1 MKFTKMHGA
10 GNDFC
15 LFDGFHQTLPPYGPL
30 AQAVCDR
37 HFGVGGDG
45 IMVSLPSSSADVRMV
60 YYNSDGSQGEMCGN
74 GIRCF
79 SKFVFEKGLVKKT
92 AFDVETLA
100 GLKKITL
107 TLDEKG
113 LATRISVG
121 MGKPL
126 FPADHVPTTL
136 PGDPV
141 LMEPLD
147 VDGQLVMFTA
157 MRLGVPHG
165 VIVCEDLDQVDINGL
180 GRKIETHPAFPEK
193 INANFMQVVDR
204 EHINVKTFE
213 RGAGRT
219 LACGT
224 GCCSSV
230 VAGNLLG
237 LWEPKV
243 TVQAEGGVLEIS
255 LDGNFEVTMA
265 GSAERICEGEF
276 SPWVIRQIEKLSK

>member
-1 MKFTKMHGA
+1 
-10 GNDFC
+10 
-15 LFDGFHQTLPPYGPL
+15 
-30 AQAVCDR
+30 
-37 HFGVGGDG
+37 
-45 IMVSLPSSSADVRMV
+45 MV

-79 SKFVFEKGLVKKT
+79 SKFVFEKGLVRKT
-92 AFDVETLA
+92 EFNVETLA
-100 GLKKITL
+100 GIKKITL
-107 TLDEKG
+107 TLDEQG
-113 LATRISVG
+113 LVKRISVG

-126 FPADHVPTTL
+126 FPAESVPTTL
-136 PGDPV
+136 PGNPV
-141 LMEPLD
+141 MMEPLD
-147 VDGQLVMFTA
+147 VDGQLVLFTA

-180 GRKIETHPAFPEK
+180 GRKIEIHPAFPEK

-204 EHINVKTFE
+204 EHIRVKTFE

-237 LWEPKV
+237 LLEPKV
-243 TVQAEGGVLEIS
+243 TVQAEGGVLEIA
-255 LDGNFEVTMA
+255 LGDDYEVTMA
-265 GSAERICEGEF
+265 GSAEMICEGEF
-276 SPWVIRQIEKLSK
+276 SPWVMQQIENFSK

>member
-15 LFDGFHQTLPPYGPL
+15 LFDGFQQQLPDYGTL
-30 AQAVCDR
+30 AKAVCDR

-45 IMVSLPSSSADVRMV
+45 IMVCLPSEIADVRMV

-79 SKFVFEKGLVKKT
+79 AKFIYTKGIVGQQG
-92 AFDVETLA
+92 FSVETLA
-100 GLKKITL
+100 GIKKINL
-107 TLDEKG
+107 TLDKLG
-113 LATRISVG
+113 NVDKISVG
-121 MGKPL
+121 MGKAL
-126 FPADHVPTTL
+126 LAADQVPTTL
-136 PGDPV
+136 PGNPV

-147 VDGQLVMFTA
+147 VDGQLVMLTA
-157 MRLGVPHG
+157 MRLGVPHSAIM
-165 VIVCEDLDQVDINGL
+165 VEDLDKVAVNDL
-180 GRKIETHPAFPEK
+180 GRKIELHPQFPEK
-193 INANFMQVVDR
+193 MNANFVQIVDR
-204 EHINVKTFE
+204 HNIKVKTWE

-237 LWEPKV
+237 LLEDEV
-243 TVQAEGGVLEIS
+243 TVEAEGGILQIKV
-255 LDGNFEVTMA
+255 DADQEVIMT
-265 GSAERICEGEF
+265 GSAEFICEGTF
-276 SPWVIRQIEKLSK
+276 SDWVIQRTATK

>member
-10 GNDFC
+10 GNDFS
-15 LFDGFHQTLPPYGPL
+15 LFDGFHQTLPEYGPL
-30 AQAVCDR
+30 AKAVCDR

-45 IMVSLPSSSADVRMV
+45 IMVSLPSQSADVRMV

-79 SKFVFEKGLVKKT
+79 SKFVYEKGLVKKT
-92 AFDVETLA
+92 EFDVETLA
-100 GLKKITL
+100 GIKRINL
-107 TLDEKG
+107 TLDEQG
-113 LATRISVG
+113 LVKRISVG

-126 FPADHVPTTL
+126 FPAESVPTTL
-136 PGDPV
+136 VGDPV
-141 LMEPLD
+141 MMEPLD
-147 VDGQLVMFTA
+147 VDGHLVMMTV
-157 MRLGVPHG
+157 MRLGVPHS
-165 VIVCEDLDQVDINGL
+165 VIVCEDLDKVDINGV
-180 GRKIETHPAFPEK
+180 GSKIEVHPAFPEK
-193 INANFMQVVDR
+193 MNANFMQVVDR
-204 EHINVKTFE
+204 EHIKVKTFE

-237 LWEPKV
+237 LLEPSV

-255 LDGNFEVTMA
+255 LSEDYEVTMA
-265 GSAERICEGEF
+265 GTAEMICDGEF
-276 SPWVIRQIEKLSK
+276 SPWIMEQIKNMTK